1 MEKITLQQVLP
12 AVFADTPPA
21 GSSVWLTEARFEKGF
36 SYLIEASSGLGKTT
50 LCSYLYGWRRDYSG
64 TVCFDREDIS
74 SLGIDRWTDI
84 RRREMSIL
92 FQDMKLFGEL
102 TTLENI
108 ELKNRITGHK
118 TESRIRAMLDCLG
131 IGGKADSPAR
141 LLSAGQQQR
150 AAFVRALCQPFDF
163 IVLDEPVSHLD
174 EDNSARMRDL
184 LVEEVRAQDAGI
196 IVTSI
201 GKHFDMHFDKILRL

>member
-1 MEKITLQQVLP
+1 MENITLQQVLP

-21 GSSVWLTEARFEKGF
+21 DSSVWLTGARFDKGQ

-50 LCSYLYGWRRDYSG
+50 LCSYLYGWRSDYSG
-64 TVCFDREDIS
+64 TIAFDGEDIS
-74 SLGIDRWTDI
+74 TLGIDRWTAI
-84 RRREMSIL
+84 RRRHMSIL

-102 TTLENI
+102 TALENI
-108 ELKNRITGHK
+108 ELKNRFTGHK
-118 TESRIRAMLDCLG
+118 TQKQIRQMMEHLG

-141 LLSAGQQQR
+141 ILSAGQQQR

-174 EDNSARMRDL
+174 DQNSAHMRDL
-184 LVEEVRAQDAGI
+184 LTEEARAQGAGI
-196 IVTSI
+196 IITSI
-201 GKHFDMHFDKILRL
+201 GKHFDMPFDNILRL